1 MKSNLDNF
9 TILHP
14 KVLKL
19 IKSKSYLFSTKID
32 YNDIMFE
39 LQINKNALVEFKL
52 VNTDSILNLNN
63 PNVMYLCKNNIEEEK
78 YIYLPYMTNFHIL
91 YGDIEIYDINKNL
104 LNSLDDLYNENYMKN
119 YSNDKRYDDYFS
131 LKDEQSFYKVKC
143 KTNSLIKFEDAF
155 QSYIDKNITIN
166 SDSKKLILDFSK
178 YNKKIISFISDLNL
192 YIGIF
197 GLTELNENWCVNFS
211 INNQNYSL
219 NSQNNTFFKEFR
231 NSDILIIEKPD
242 INIHVYIKNI
252 YNYTIQPFRKLISD
266 QSGIFIF
273 ERNITEEYNTII
285 YLTDTGYSNSAKY
298 SFFYGDPKNY
308 EYNQLINFQTQI
320 SNNPYK
326 YLKVDDKNKYFFLI
340 YQIYSGQNKLNIIR
354 IRERNITLNK
364 LNCIENYE
372 NEEIKLN
379 LPKIIDEKKI
389 AFVQYFGK
397 YVDMYY
403 NEKIIKEEYLGN
415 KFDVYIFDKDIEPY
429 GIREIVT
436 PYKAYFYISYFSF
449 KDYTDNLTKIPK
461 NCGFKISKT
470 DDSLNKIIIDFDTIC
485 DKTMYKYYV
494 FIDYNIS
501 KYKEFNLIELYYE
514 KDINKDIKY

>member
-1 MKSNLDNF
+1 
-9 TILHP
+9 
-14 KVLKL
+14 
-19 IKSKSYLFSTKID
+19 
-32 YNDIMFE
+32 
-39 LQINKNALVEFKL
+39 
-52 VNTDSILNLNN
+52 
-63 PNVMYLCKNNIEEEK
+63 
-78 YIYLPYMTNFHIL
+78 
-91 YGDIEIYDINKNL
+91 
-104 LNSLDDLYNENYMKN
+104 
-119 YSNDKRYDDYFS
+119 
-131 LKDEQSFYKVKC
+131 
-143 KTNSLIKFEDAF
+143 
-155 QSYIDKNITIN
+155 
-166 SDSKKLILDFSK
+166 
-178 YNKKIISFISDLNL
+178 
-192 YIGIF
+192 
-197 GLTELNENWCVNFS
+197 
-211 INNQNYSL
+211 
-219 NSQNNTFFKEFR
+219 
-231 NSDILIIEKPD
+231 
-242 INIHVYIKNI
+242 
-252 YNYTIQPFRKLISD
+252 
-266 QSGIFIF
+266 
-273 ERNITEEYNTII
+273 
-285 YLTDTGYSNSAKY
+285 
-298 SFFYGDPKNY
+298 
-308 EYNQLINFQTQI
+308 
-320 SNNPYK
+320 
-326 YLKVDDKNKYFFLI
+326 
-340 YQIYSGQNKLNIIR
+340 LNIIR

-514 KDINKDIKY
+514 KDINKDIKYYEFQKTGSGTIEVKDSFENGKLCIIIVGQDTKGFNRFVYYSTTFKYTGDYSLALTIVITIPGVIILSIVIICVIRYIKRKRRNNKDEEKKTEILYNQKDDKKYADFSSDFKYLSNASDEKESKDDKYNKDDKDENDYKDEKYIKDDSDYKCIKDDNDYKDEKNYNDYKDNNA